1 VRRANAELLKLA
13 ARGVSVLASSGDG
26 GAPGELNADCSRDAG
41 PPELALSPDFPAA
54 SPYVLSV
61 GATMLAPPV
70 ALLDP
75 KSAGIP
81 APCRKTGLFSKK
93 PLPCAAGAPGSAETV
108 ASFAGGARITS
119 GGGFSAVSAQPAWQK
134 SAVAAYLARNASAA
148 VSASAAAAAASALPP
163 AAAFNA
169 SNRAYPDVAALGKDF
184 LVFVKDTGEGNKGWN
199 YVDGTSASSPV
210 WAGLITLLN
219 DARAAVGKGRLG
231 FLPPLLYAFAATQS
245 GGFHDVTTGD
255 NRCTRSACC
264 KYGFPAAP
272 GWDASTGLGTPNFEA
287 LKAYV
292 MGLP

>member
-1 VRRANAELLKLA
+1 M
-13 ARGVSVLASSGDG
+13 AS
-26 GAPGELNADCSRDAG
+26 
-41 PPELALSPDFPAA
+41 
-54 SPYVLSV
+54 
-61 GATMLAPPV
+61 T
-70 ALLDP
+70 
-75 KSAGIP
+75 
-81 APCRKTGLFSKK
+81 
-93 PLPCAAGAPGSAETV
+93 
-108 ASFAGGARITS
+108 
-119 GGGFSAVSAQPAWQK
+119 
-134 SAVAAYLARNASAA
+134 SAA
-148 VSASAAAAAASALPP
+148 VSYSSATHMEVMMLR

-264 KYGFPAAP
+264 KYGFPAVP